1 MFEHLRAPVGVD
13 LFVYVFKPHV
23 KSDRRLSKSHAGS
36 LASARVLIA
45 IGLLDGAFQR
55 RRP

>member
-13 LFVYVFKPHV
+13 PFVYVFKPHV
-23 KSDRRLSKSHAGS
+23 KSDRRMSKSHAGS
-36 LASARVLIA
+36 LASARVLSA